1 MIKDGYKTYVGAN
14 SSLFY
19 FQKKKSSSF
28 LHLKIEWRP
37 TKENVMGKREKGSK
51 CNLDKDSVPS
61 EKLKLFHGLGVHG
74 HYGVVVV
81 DSLIHNKPVR
91 RLFTFQNRGREV
103 LLPRFP
109 AFQNKN
115 FSIKQTSQSKE
126 LLVYWAKYKK
136 KKKNLDSWNEINE
149 GAESW
154 LTGPMIR
161 LAETCLLKL
170 KKKKM
175 MMIKEQN
182 SQRNKES
189 SEPRRFGIFFF
200 KVFFSI

>member
-61 EKLKLFHGLGVHG
+61 EKLKLFHGLGMHG
-74 HYGVVVV
+74 DHGVVVV
-81 DSLIHNKPVR
+81 DSLIHDKPVR
-91 RLFTFQNRGREV
+91 RLFAFQNRGWEV

-136 KKKNLDSWNEINE
+136 KKKKSRFLKRNQRRCRELTHGSDDSPCCDI
-149 GAESW
+149 
-154 LTGPMIR
+154 
-161 LAETCLLKL
+161 LAGIE
-170 KKKKM
+170 
-175 MMIKEQN
+175 EDDDQ
-182 SQRNKES
+182 
-189 SEPRRFGIFFF
+189 SEEFRKFRT
-200 KVFFSI
+200 

>member
-28 LHLKIEWRP
+28 LLHLKIEWRP

-91 RLFTFQNRGREV
+91 RLFAFQNRGREV

-109 AFQNKN
+109 AFPNKN
-115 FSIKQTSQSKE
+115 SNIKQTSQSNKLLSIVSKE
-126 LLVYWAKYKK
+126 KEKK
-136 KKKNLDSWNEINE
+136 KKKKELWFLKWNQRRCRELTHGSDDSPCCDI
-149 GAESW
+149 
-154 LTGPMIR
+154 
-161 LAETCLLKL
+161 LAGIE
-170 KKKKM
+170 
-175 MMIKEQN
+175 EDDDQ
-182 SQRNKES
+182 
-189 SEPRRFGIFFF
+189 SEEFRKFRT
-200 KVFFSI
+200 

>member
-61 EKLKLFHGLGVHG
+61 EKLKLFHCLGVHG

-109 AFQNKN
+109 AFPNKN
-115 FSIKQTSQSKE
+115 SNIKQTSQSNKLHSIVSKE
-126 LLVYWAKYKK
+126 KEK
-136 KKKNLDSWNEINE
+136 KKKNCDSWNEINE

-161 LAETCLLKL
+161 LAVTSLLEL
-170 KKKKM
+170 KKM
-175 MMIKEQN
+175 MIKVKN
-182 SQRNKES
+182 SES
-189 SEPRRFGIFFF
+189 SEPKQVWYFF